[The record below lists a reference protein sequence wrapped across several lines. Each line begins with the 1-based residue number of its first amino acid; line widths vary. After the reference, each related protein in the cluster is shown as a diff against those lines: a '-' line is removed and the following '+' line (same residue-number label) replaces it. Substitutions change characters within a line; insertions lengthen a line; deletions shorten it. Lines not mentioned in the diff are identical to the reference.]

1 MWTQKTVLETKRA
14 ILATQGFK
22 KQKENGKTHQSLK
35 IETFENLKI
44 ETFETLS
51 WLIEL
56 ESQKSQF

>member
-1 MWTQKTVLETKRA
+1 MLTQKSVLMTKRA
-14 ILATQGFK
+14 ILATQGLK
-22 KQKENGKTHQSLK
+22 KQKENGKTNVSLK
-35 IETFENLKI
+35 IETFENLII